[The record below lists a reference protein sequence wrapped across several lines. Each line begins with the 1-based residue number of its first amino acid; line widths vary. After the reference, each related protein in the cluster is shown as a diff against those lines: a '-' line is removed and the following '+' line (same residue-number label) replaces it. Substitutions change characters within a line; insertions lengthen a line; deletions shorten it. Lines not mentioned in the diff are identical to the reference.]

1 MKLVLPLVLFVLD
14 PLAVPHANGGQP
26 PAKPNIIFVLFDDMG
41 YGQPKCYR
49 EGTEFRTPN
58 IDSLAQQGMRF
69 TDAHSAASVCTPTRY
84 GVLTG
89 RYPSRI
95 GQYGVLTT
103 YSPPIIPKTRL
114 TVAALLKQRGYD
126 TACIGKWH
134 LGMDWGGKPG
144 SEKTVPVGTRL
155 VTSPNAAGFDYFCG
169 YTHARNIGTVIEQDK
184 VEANVDDVETQPRL
198 AKKVVEFLD
207 NPARKGKPFFLYLPL
222 CPPHTPIVPAPEFV
236 DKSGTKG
243 RESQYGDWL
252 YQGDWVLGQVLE
264 ALDRQKLA
272 DNTLIMVSSD
282 NGAAGRSY
290 APLRGAK
297 TSIYEGGHREPF
309 VARWPGK
316 IKPGSVCDDT
326 ICLNDLMATCA
337 EIVGAKL
344 PDNAGEDSVSILPDL
359 LDTAKGPVRE
369 ATIHQSPHHDLAIRQ
384 GPWKLIFLKN
394 GGRELY
400 NLQTDLGEKQN
411 VAAANPEVVTRLTT
425 LMRQYMADGRSTVG
439 SPQKNDVLMSLDGSV
454 RETRKDKT
462 KEEKAG
468 KKSKKTNS
476 QREIKNALNPDF
488 D

>member
-1 MKLVLPLVLFVLD
+1 MKRLITSILVS
-14 PLAVPHANGGQP
+14 LAFASWAAAAE
-26 PAKPNIIFVLFDDMG
+26 PASRHRPNIIFVLFDDMG

-58 IDSLAQQGMRF
+58 MDRLAREGMRF

-84 GVLTG
+84 GVITG

-103 YSPPIIPKTRL
+103 YSLPIIPKTRL
-114 TVAALLKQRGYD
+114 TVASLLKQNGYD

-134 LGMDWGGKPG
+134 LGMDWGGEPG
-144 SEKTVPVGTRL
+144 SQKTIPVGTQLRS
-155 VTSPNAAGFDYFCG
+155 SPNTAGFDYFFG
-169 YTHARNIGTVIEQDK
+169 YTHARNIGTVIEQNK
-184 VEANVDDVETQPRL
+184 VEANVEEVETQPRL

-207 NPARKGKPFFLYLPL
+207 NPARKEKPFFLYLPL

-236 DKSGTKG
+236 GKSGTKG

-264 ALDRQKLA
+264 ALDRRKLA
-272 DNTLIMVSSD
+272 DNTIIIVSSD

-309 VARWPGK
+309 LARWPGK
-316 IKPGSVCDDT
+316 IKAGSLCDDT

-337 EIVGAKL
+337 EIIGAQL

-359 LDTAKGPVRE
+359 LGTAKGPVRE
-369 ATIHQSPHHDLAIRQ
+369 ATVHQDPKGNLALRQ
-384 GPWKLIFLKN
+384 GPWKLIFFTD
-394 GGRELY
+394 GTRELY
-400 NLQTDLGEKQN
+400 DLQTDLGEKQN

-425 LMRQYMADGRSTVG
+425 LLRKYMADGRSTAGAV
-439 SPQKNDVLMSLDGSV
+439 QKNDADISVDGSAAGH
-454 RETRKDKT
+454 KK
-462 KEEKAG
+462 KGKQGG
-468 KKSKKTNS
+468 KKSRK
-476 QREIKNALNPDF
+476 EVAVALDPWF